1 MAIKWGLKEDQK
13 HSANV
18 GEDWRVIGVE
28 NRGKYNFTYK
38 TGKIAFNFGVLTL
51 AMGWGLADARSVNA
65 DVSTETDIQHEHVV
79 NRPANQMTA
88 TESIFLQKKTDN
100 QTDRQDRQDTLTND
114 DLAAMSSDDS
124 IDAQETPEKG
134 KPARLP
140 VTNSEKLSS
149 TEPSKKTNIAS
160 IERVEQAKQ
169 PIDRQRLIRTTALRE
184 KTPTDVETTLPAPQ
198 VTVSQVAAPSPTV
211 VGDMIDDWMPDRNL
225 QQIVLHQL
233 QRDQD
238 ISSVNQITKALVSK
252 MTILFVDPTFELNNR
267 AYHNAVVGIRSL
279 KGLEYAV
286 QLERLSIFPDV
297 GASLDW
303 DDQFMHGNLFDISAL
318 AQLSKL
324 SEVTLQMNQLAD
336 ISALSQ
342 LKLTD
347 VSLDNNSIYDL
358 SPLKNSAATLSPYL
372 PLSDQLV
379 TLPKVILNAN
389 TTDFTLAFG
398 VTNIHGESVPISPEE
413 TSEDFFNSTGTGTNV
428 DTQTITWRLNKPE
441 GQLLLKW
448 SVGSAGYPFSGE
460 VCIPYE
466 MSNTVGNVAVN
477 FKDRNGS
484 VLAPQLT
491 LAGTLGEKFDLSN
504 MASVNEIVH
513 RLAQKGYT
521 MVGTENNVATTGTYA
536 EKMTHVTFLFDVK
549 PVQTTLNFLN
559 EQGEKISESQILS
572 GKPGEQWQTTI
583 PKLKGYAFQKI
594 KQKEANVAVSTD
606 QLSGT
611 YVTDSAIDLV
621 YKAREES
628 ATIHYVYA
636 NGKQAA
642 PQQVVTGKYGEKIN
656 FPASPAIAGYTASQ
670 LLPARFGDSEGAN
683 SFTVIYTRQKTTAPV
698 ETAPPTD
705 TANQNITVTI
715 HYQTATGTPV
725 APDDR
730 LVGKV
735 GDPYRTRP
743 AINVTEGYRLVTTPI
758 NATGTLG
765 QNDVTVT
772 YIYARIGA
780 GNNQAELKPTF
791 TAPVAD
797 SDEPIG
803 HDAIQSG
810 EADAVEIS
818 EATSNMTNS
827 LTRHPLSNQA
837 PKRLPRTNEQ
847 ALSSWWGISLLSIIF
862 GLVGIGWHRRRRLD
876 ADS

>member
-1 MAIKWGLKEDQK
+1 M
-13 HSANV
+13 
-18 GEDWRVIGVE
+18 IGVE

-38 TGKIAFNFGVLTL
+38 TGKAAFNFGVLTL

-65 DVSTETDIQHEHVV
+65 DASTEADIQHEHVV
-79 NRPANQMTA
+79 DRPANQMTV
-88 TESIFLQKKTDN
+88 TESIFLQKKTEK
-100 QTDRQDRQDTLTND
+100 QTTNRQDRQDTLTND
-114 DLAAMSSDDS
+114 DIAVTSSDDS
-124 IDAQETPEKG
+124 VEAQETPEEG
-134 KPARLP
+134 NPAKLP
-140 VTNSEKLSS
+140 VTNSEILLP
-149 TEPSKKTNIAS
+149 TEPSKKTNIS
-160 IERVEQAKQ
+160 SDERVEQEKQ
-169 PIDRQRLIRTTALRE
+169 QIDRQRQIRTTALRE
-184 KTPTDVETTLPAPQ
+184 KTPTDTEAALPVSQVTVSQ
-198 VTVSQVAAPSPTV
+198 VTVSQVAAPSTTV
-211 VGDMIDDWMPDRNL
+211 VGDMIDEWMPDRSL

-252 MTILFVDPTFELNNR
+252 MTILFTDPIFELNNR
-267 AYHNAVVGIRSL
+267 AYHDAVVGIRSL

-297 GASLDW
+297 GASFDW
-303 DDQFMHGNLFDISAL
+303 DNQFMHGNLFDIGAL

-342 LKLTD
+342 LTLTD

-372 PLSDQLV
+372 ALSDQLV

-398 VTNIHGESVPISPEE
+398 VTNIHGESVPVSPEE
-413 TSEDFFNSTGTGTNV
+413 TSEDFFNSTGTGTNI
-428 DTQTITWRLNKPE
+428 DSQTVTWRLNETE

-448 SVGSAGYPFSGE
+448 FVGSEGYPFSGE

-477 FKDRNGS
+477 FKSRDGS

-504 MASVNEIVH
+504 MANVNEIVH

-521 MVGTENNVATTGTYA
+521 MVGTENNVATTGIYA

-559 EQGEKISESQILS
+559 EQGEQISKPQVLS

-583 PKLKGYAFQKI
+583 PKLKGYVFQKI

-656 FPASPAIAGYTASQ
+656 FPASPTITGYTASQ
-670 LLPARFGDSEGAN
+670 LFPARFGDGEGAN
-683 SFTVIYTRQKTTAPV
+683 SFTVIYTRQKTTAPA
-698 ETAPPTD
+698 ETIPPTD
-705 TANQNITVTI
+705 TTNQKITVTI

-730 LVGKV
+730 LIGKV

-765 QNDVTVT
+765 QSNITVT
-772 YIYARIGA
+772 YIYAR
-780 GNNQAELKPTF
+780 NDEENQVEPLKPLKPTL
-791 TAPVAD
+791 TDSSAAP
-797 SDEPIG
+797 DEPIDY
-803 HDAIQSG
+803 DATQAG
-810 EADAVEIS
+810 AADAAEIS
-818 EATSNMTNS
+818 EAAGNMTNS

-837 PKRLPRTNEQ
+837 TQRLPKTNEKTR
-847 ALSSWWGISLLSIIF
+847 SPWWGISLLSVIF
-862 GLVGIGWHRRRRLD
+862 SLVGVGWYRGRKCD